1 MLYVDD
7 REPRPNA
14 KYPERQDMAE
24 LLQKQEVP
32 AKLKHLEVGD
42 YQFYD
47 RDGGLILVSR
57 KGSDLLSSVFEGH
70 FQDEL
75 NKCCN
80 LVKSYGDGR
89 VFALFEGPW
98 VAVDE
103 GVAWCQELGELA
115 SVRGEGWGQFKMAR
129 HHSTQHSMVPGIEL
143 SLQLDGI
150 MVMHTNSIYE
160 TSVALA
166 TLYKRSQEG
175 WPSTMTK
182 GRKLPPLLRTR
193 DVRVARLMAL
203 VDRLPEKVAL
213 ALLSEFGGI
222 GEIVDLA
229 RKQEKLPPKAQKDS
243 PLLAVPGFGPKM
255 LENLL
260 EAVS

>member
-14 KYPERQDMAE
+14 KYPDRQDMVE
-24 LLQKQEVP
+24 LLTKQEVP
-32 AKLKHLEVGD
+32 ARITHLEVGD

-57 KGSDLLSSVFEGH
+57 KGSDLLQSVFEGH

-75 NKCCN
+75 NRCCN

-98 VAVDE
+98 ECVKD
-103 GVAWCQELGELA
+103 GVVWCQ
-115 SVRGEGWGQFKMAR
+115 SDGWALTQAAR
-129 HHSTQHSMVPGIEL
+129 PHATQHNTILGIEL

-213 ALLSEFGGI
+213 QLLQKWDNI
-222 GEIVDLA
+222 GAILEMSVVD
-229 RKQEKLPPKAQKDS
+229 PS
-243 PLLAVPGFGPKM
+243 PLLSVKGFGPT
-255 LENLL
+255 LLQNLR